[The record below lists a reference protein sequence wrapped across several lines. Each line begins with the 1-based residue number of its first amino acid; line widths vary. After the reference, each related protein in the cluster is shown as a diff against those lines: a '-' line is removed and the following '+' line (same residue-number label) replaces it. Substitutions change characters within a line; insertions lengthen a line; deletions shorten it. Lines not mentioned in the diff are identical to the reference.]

1 MPQDPRASDEAHS
14 QLTTRLVSL
23 IIHRVGNYSNLI
35 LNPDLDSYWL
45 MDAFVIK
52 IPALAD
58 TISAA
63 SSHWARVEIPEG
75 PVADGLAFAGDLRME
90 LVAARELAEVDL
102 ATVFR
107 ETAQK
112 GQGAE
117 LRRALEGPLAA
128 AEQAIERHA
137 DLLRQALAMRS
148 PTPPSRAD
156 VVVAATTTLD
166 RLAELH
172 RRVGPQLDRLIEAR
186 LLRHQTQRR
195 KGVLA
200 AGALAAVL
208 GYLFIGVYLSVHQ
221 SVTATLGPRAG
232 ETRDLHQER
241 PASLDEL
248 GQMAV
253 AYTRERGEK
262 RKLEEQLVLAD
273 RLATIGTLAAGTAHE
288 INEPL
293 GAVLGFAQLALK
305 TPDLPD
311 SAGRDLQK
319 ITKAALHAREV
330 IKQLMLFAHQTPPHK
345 ELLDLCQAVQESLE
359 VMQPRCDKEGITL
372 VRDFQDAPK
381 IIVDRSQMRQVV
393 MNLVVNAVQASSA
406 GSQVR
411 VGVLARPDH
420 VVLYVEDRGT
430 GMTEEVRKQIFLP
443 FYTTNEIGKGTGLGL
458 SVVHGIVT
466 AHGGTIQVES
476 TPGLG
481 TRFEVQLPLPSPS
494 AAIA

>member
-1 MPQDPRASDEAHS
+1 M
-14 QLTTRLVSL
+14 
-23 IIHRVGNYSNLI
+23 
-35 LNPDLDSYWL
+35 
-45 MDAFVIK
+45 
-52 IPALAD
+52 
-58 TISAA
+58 
-63 SSHWARVEIPEG
+63 
-75 PVADGLAFAGDLRME
+75 
-90 LVAARELAEVDL
+90 
-102 ATVFR
+102 FR

-137 DLLRQALAMRS
+137 DLLRRALAVQS
-148 PTPPSRAD
+148 PKPPSRSE
-156 VVVAATTTLD
+156 VVVAATATLD

-172 RRVGPQLDRLIEAR
+172 RRVGPQLDRLIEGR
-186 LLRHQTQRR
+186 LLRHRTQRR
-195 KGVLA
+195 NGVLA

-208 GYLFIGVYLSVHQ
+208 GYLFIGVYVSVHR
-221 SVTATLGPRAG
+221 SVTATLGPRSG

-241 PASLDEL
+241 PASLDAL

-293 GAVLGFAQLALK
+293 GAVLGFAQLAMK

-311 SAGRDLQK
+311 SASRDLQK

-411 VGVLARPDH
+411 VGVFARSDH
-420 VVLYVEDRGT
+420 VVPSSR
-430 GMTEEVRKQIFLP
+430 
-443 FYTTNEIGKGTGLGL
+443 IGG
-458 SVVHGIVT
+458 
-466 AHGGTIQVES
+466 
-476 TPGLG
+476 PG
-481 TRFEVQLPLPSPS
+481 
-494 AAIA
+494 